1 MLELIKTSL
10 DKENNYYFIEYQKL
24 GGNLME
30 GIEQTQPNCILL
42 DYLYQGGN
50 PLDLIDKISLQFPEV
65 IIVIILPQDK
75 ITEANRAILAGARAF
90 MVQPFD
96 QKDLLDTL
104 KRIKEL

>member
-1 MLELIKTSL
+1 MTNIQDQIRVLAISSNELMLELIKTSL

-65 IIVIILPQDK
+65 IIVIILP
-75 ITEANRAILAGARAF
+75 
-90 MVQPFD
+90 
-96 QKDLLDTL
+96 
-104 KRIKEL
+104 RIR